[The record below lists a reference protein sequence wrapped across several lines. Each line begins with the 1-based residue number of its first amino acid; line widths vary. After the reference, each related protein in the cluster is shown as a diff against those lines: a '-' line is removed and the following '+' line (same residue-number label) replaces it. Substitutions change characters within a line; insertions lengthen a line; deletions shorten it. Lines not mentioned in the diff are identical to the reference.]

1 MKNGALIPLSDVAD
15 DARDLVKAFRDN
27 GEISS
32 QDLTL
37 EEARENYRISCAAS
51 QIKVNAKLVVTDFE
65 CPVSGGTIRLRH
77 YSKGDDTPRPLLLYL
92 HGGGW
97 VIGDLDTH
105 DGICRYMAK
114 KTSANVVAVDYRLS
128 PEYTFPVP
136 YQDCVE
142 ALHWLSKNQS
152 ALKLDCSRTIVM
164 GDSAGGNMATVLAN
178 EKNIPENV
186 EIICQILLYPVTDLT
201 ASSASYKKITQGF
214 SLTDKTMY
222 WFRQNYVPKEID
234 LRDRRLS
241 PLFHNH
247 VKQPTMFIVTVGLD
261 PLVDEGCD
269 YANVAAKSGTEL
281 EHHHLPQHMHGMF
294 TSAGKIK
301 TAKKLLKRAA
311 HFIEERFS
319 S

>member
-1 MKNGALIPLSDVAD
+1 MKNGALIPLSDVAA

-114 KTSANVVAVDYRLS
+114 KTSANVVAVDYRLA
-128 PEYTFPVP
+128 PEHVFPVP
-136 YQDCVE
+136 YQDCVD
-142 ALHWLSKNQS
+142 ALNWLAQNQQ
-152 ALKLDCSRTIVM
+152 ALKLDCSKTIIM
-164 GDSAGGNMATVLAN
+164 GDSAGGNMATILAN
-178 EKNIPENV
+178 EKHISQDIK
-186 EIICQILLYPVTDLT
+186 IISQILLYPVTDLT
-201 ASSASYKKITQGF
+201 ASAPSYQKIKQGF
-214 SLTDKTMY
+214 SLVDKTMY
-222 WFRQNYVPKEID
+222 WFREKYVPEKTD
-234 LRDRRLS
+234 LKDRRLS

-247 VKQPTMFIVTVGLD
+247 NKQPPMFIVTVGLD
-261 PLVDEGCD
+261 PLADEGCD
-269 YANVAAKSGTEL
+269 YANLAAKSGTEL
-281 EHHHLPQHMHGMF
+281 EHHHLPRHMHGMF
-294 TSAGKIK
+294 TSAGKVK
-301 TAKKLLKRAA
+301 TAKKMLKMATR
-311 HFIEERFS
+311 FIEDRLS